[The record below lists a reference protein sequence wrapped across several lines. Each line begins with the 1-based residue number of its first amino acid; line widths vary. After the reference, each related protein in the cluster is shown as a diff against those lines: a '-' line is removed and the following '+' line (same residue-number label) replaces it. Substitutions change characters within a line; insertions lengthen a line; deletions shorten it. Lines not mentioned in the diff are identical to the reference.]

1 MTIHCLFLNGHP
13 TKSRVAYQRL
23 YYHKLHTGALL
34 GCLNDVITTL
44 DAGSGQIGEKDP
56 ARLNEINSTK
66 KFPFVI

>member
-1 MTIHCLFLNGHP
+1 MVILQSQGLLIKDYIT
-13 TKSRVAYQRL
+13 
-23 YYHKLHTGALL
+23 TGALL

-66 KFPFVI
+66 KFPSVI